1 MLSEEDV
8 LHSGKIDVKI
18 RLATELSM
26 LKPRNDLVILILPI
40 LIWWVFREGGAICF
54 VIILFPFAFIL
65 AGSIYY
71 DYRKPEEQKLAE
83 SRERQ
88 QFIKRIKSEIE
99 KLEKPDPEWSRYDL
113 TRLRSLQMESAKFR
127 KSTGDYRFQL

>member
-1 MLSEEDV
+1 LLSEGDV

-26 LKPRNDLVILILPI
+26 LKPTNNLVILVWPI
-40 LIWWVFREGGAICF
+40 LSWLVFQDVVCF

-65 AGSIYY
+65 AGSTYY

-83 SRERQ
+83 SRERE